1 MAGALLYG
9 LHRAF
14 QAFAHGVTG
23 LISFASH
30 DPRER

>member
-1 MAGALLYG
+1 MTDALLYG

-14 QAFAHGVTG
+14 QAFAHGVTC

-30 DPRER
+30 HPRAR

>member
-1 MAGALLYG
+1 MIGDLLYG
-9 LHRAF
+9 AHVAF

-30 DPRER
+30 PRER

>member
-1 MAGALLYG
+1 MLGKTIFGA
-9 LHRAF
+9 HRAF

-30 DPRER
+30 HRER